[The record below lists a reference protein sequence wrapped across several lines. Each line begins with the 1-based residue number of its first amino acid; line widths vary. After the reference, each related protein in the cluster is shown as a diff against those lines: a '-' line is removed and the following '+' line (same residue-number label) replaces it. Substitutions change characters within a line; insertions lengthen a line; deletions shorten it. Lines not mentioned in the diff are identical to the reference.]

1 MRFIILTRFHS
12 QHSQGEF
19 VVRLAAAATELGHTI
34 SIINPSDVF
43 LNFSQSPGQLTGGSA
58 NLPDA
63 PVRWRDLPF
72 PAADLVLP
80 IARWDDEYTWQVVE
94 TLRAW
99 GQPVYPHNRVP
110 LGDHVTMARLFARR
124 GIPTPRSWVLNMA
137 EQFTVILPE
146 LNFPC
151 LIRSRHGGRG
161 RQFSIAQHSGEG
173 LEMAQKFSA
182 VGHPFVVQDL
192 PQPWGEDV
200 RIMLI
205 GNHVA
210 ASVLR
215 RAPVGFVRPR
225 EAGNLS
231 ATPTTLTA
239 QEAELAQQAA
249 TIYGAPFCAV
259 SLLRTENGPM
269 LLEVAR
275 APVLSEIE
283 AVTGL
288 NLATPIIEHL
298 VTLSGAHTHNTNVV
312 NLPNRLTNAE

>member
-19 VVRLAAAATELGHTI
+19 VVRLAAAAAQLGHTI
-34 SIINPSDVF
+34 SIINPADVF
-43 LNFSQSPGQLTGGSA
+43 LNFSNAPNPTQGSA
-58 NLPDA
+58 SLPDS

-80 IARWDDEYTWQVVE
+80 IARWDDEFTWQVVE

-124 GIPTPRSWVLNMA
+124 NIPTPRNWVLNSA

-146 LNFPC
+146 INFPC

-161 RQFSIAQHSGEG
+161 RQFNVAQHSGEG
-173 LEMAQKFSA
+173 LELAQKFSA

-205 GNHVA
+205 GNRVA

-225 EAGNLS
+225 ESGNLS
-231 ATPTTLTA
+231 VALTDLTAAELKLA
-239 QEAELAQQAA
+239 QEAASV
-249 TIYGAPFCAV
+249 YGAPFSAV
-259 SLLRTENGPM
+259 SLLRTESGPM

-275 APVLSEIE
+275 APVLSELE
-283 AVTGL
+283 AATGQ
-288 NLATPIIEHL
+288 NLAVPVIEHL
-298 VTLSGAHTHNTNVV
+298 ASLSGAHVTANTNIVS
-312 NLPNRLTNAE
+312 

>member
-1 MRFIILTRFHS
+1 MRFIIFTRFHS

-19 VVRLAAAATELGHTI
+19 VLRLVAAATELGHTI
-34 SIINPSDVF
+34 TIINPAEVF
-43 LNFSQSPGQLTGGSA
+43 LDFSKGQASTLGSGS
-58 NLPDA
+58 LPEC

-124 GIPTPRSWVLNMA
+124 NIPTPRSWVLNTA
-137 EQFTVILPE
+137 EQFTVIVPE
-146 LNFPC
+146 IEFPC

-161 RQFSIAQHSGEG
+161 RQFNVAQHSGEG
-173 LEMAQKFSA
+173 LELASKFSN
-182 VGHPFVVQDL
+182 VGHPFVVQEL
-192 PQPWGEDV
+192 PQPWGEDI
-200 RIMLI
+200 RIMMI
-205 GNHVA
+205 GQQVA

-225 EAGNLS
+225 ESGNLS
-231 ATPTTLTA
+231 VMPVELSPEEIT
-239 QEAELAQQAA
+239 LAQSAA
-249 TIYGAPFCAV
+249 HIYSAPFCAV
-259 SLLRTENGPM
+259 SILRTATGPV

-275 APVLSEIE
+275 APVLSEME
-283 AVTGL
+283 SATGT
-288 NLATPIIEHL
+288 NLAMALIQHL
-298 VTLSGAHTHNTNVV
+298 GLLVAGGPPSANVV
-312 NLPNRLTNAE
+312 NLQPRTGVAE

>member
-1 MRFIILTRFHS
+1 MRFIIFTRFHS

-19 VVRLAAAATELGHTI
+19 VVRLAAAATQLGHTI
-34 SIINPSDVF
+34 SIINPNDVF
-43 LNFSQSPGQLTGGSA
+43 LDFARNPNARPGSA
-58 NLPDA
+58 SLPDC
-63 PVRWRDLPF
+63 PVRWRDLSF

-137 EQFTVILPE
+137 EQFTVIMPE
-146 LNFPC
+146 LEFPC

-161 RQFSIAQHSGEG
+161 RQFNIAQHSGEG
-173 LEMAQKFSA
+173 LDLAQKFSS

-200 RIMLI
+200 RVLLI
-205 GNHVA
+205 GSTVA

-225 EAGNLS
+225 ESGNLS
-231 ATPTTLTA
+231 AAPTTLTEEETA
-239 QEAELAQQAA
+239 LARQAA
-249 TIYGAPFCAV
+249 NIYGAPFCAV
-259 SLLRTENGPM
+259 SILRTAKGPM

-275 APVLSEIE
+275 APVLSEME
-283 AVTGL
+283 AATGL
-288 NLATPIIEHL
+288 SLAVPIIEHL
-298 VTLSGAHTHNTNVV
+298 STLATATAGATNVIS
-312 NLPNRLTNAE
+312 LNRAEQL

>member
-1 MRFIILTRFHS
+1 MKFIIFTRFHS

-19 VVRLAAAATELGHTI
+19 VMRLATAASELGHTI
-34 SIINPSDVF
+34 SIINPSEVF
-43 LNFSQSPGQLTGGSA
+43 LDFSKGQMATPGSA
-58 NLPDA
+58 SLPEC
-63 PVRWRDLPF
+63 PVRWRDLQF

-110 LGDHVTMARLFARR
+110 LGDHVTMARLFARSN
-124 GIPTPRSWVLNMA
+124 IPTPRSWVLNTA
-137 EQFTVILPE
+137 EQFTVITPE

-161 RQFSIAQHSGEG
+161 RQFNVAQHSGEG
-173 LEMAQKFSA
+173 MELSKKFSNI
-182 VGHPFVVQDL
+182 GHPFVVQEL

-200 RIMLI
+200 RIMLV
-205 GNHVA
+205 GSQVM

-225 EAGNLS
+225 ESGNLS
-231 ATPTTLTA
+231 VMPIELTP
-239 QEAELAQQAA
+239 QEVSLAQQAA
-249 TIYGAPFCAV
+249 QMYGAPFCAV
-259 SLLRTENGPM
+259 SLLRTPSGPV

-275 APVLSEIE
+275 APVLSEME
-283 AVTGL
+283 AATGK
-288 NLATPIIEHL
+288 NLALHIVQHL
-298 VTLSGAHTHNTNVV
+298 SSLVSGASPSTNVV
-312 NLPNRLTNAE
+312 NLPNRTALVE

>member
-1 MRFIILTRFHS
+1 MRFIIFTRFHS

-34 SIINPSDVF
+34 SIINPADVF
-43 LNFSQSPGQLTGGSA
+43 LDFSRAPNMGQGSA
-58 NLPDA
+58 SLPDC

-99 GQPVYPHNRVP
+99 GQPVFPHNRVP

-124 GIPTPRSWVLNMA
+124 NIPTPRSWVLNST

-146 LNFPC
+146 ISFPC

-161 RQFSIAQHSGEG
+161 RQFNVAQHSGEG
-173 LEMAQKFSA
+173 LELAQKFSN

-200 RIMLI
+200 RVMMV
-205 GNHVA
+205 GGVA
-210 ASVLR
+210 AAAVLR

-225 EAGNLS
+225 ETGNLS
-231 ATPTTLTA
+231 ATPTQLSP
-239 QEAELAQQAA
+239 QELVLAQQAA
-249 TIYGAPFCAV
+249 SIYGAPFCAV
-259 SLLRTENGPM
+259 SILRTEQGPV

-275 APVLSEIE
+275 APVLSEME
-283 AVTGL
+283 HATGT
-288 NLATPIIEHL
+288 NLAKPIIEHL
-298 VTLSGAHTHNTNVV
+298 AQLSTQSPTANVV
-312 NLPNRLTNAE
+312 NMPTRTVLVE

>member
-1 MRFIILTRFHS
+1 MRFIIFTRFHS

-19 VVRLAAAATELGHTI
+19 VLRLAAASTELGHTF
-34 SIINPSDVF
+34 SIINPAEVF
-43 LNFSQSPGQLTGGSA
+43 LDFSQGPNPAVGSA
-58 NLPDA
+58 SLPEC

-80 IARWDDEYTWQVVE
+80 IARWDDEFTWQVVE

-137 EQFTVILPE
+137 EQFTVIMPE
-146 LNFPC
+146 LEFPC

-161 RQFSIAQHSGEG
+161 RQFNIAQHSGEG
-173 LEMAQKFSA
+173 VELAQKFSS

-192 PQPWGEDV
+192 PQPWGEDI
-200 RIMLI
+200 RIMLV
-205 GNHVA
+205 GSKVV

-225 EAGNLS
+225 ESGNLS
-231 ATPTTLTA
+231 AVPVDLS
-239 QEAELAQQAA
+239 AEEILLAQQAA
-249 TIYGAPFCAV
+249 SIYGAPFCAV
-259 SLLRTENGPM
+259 SLLRTPRGPV

-275 APVLSEIE
+275 APVLSEME
-283 AVTGL
+283 AATGT
-288 NLATPIIEHL
+288 NLAIPIIQHL
-298 VTLSGAHTHNTNVV
+298 VSLVGTPSQAGNVV
-312 NLPNRLTNAE
+312 PLMARSNQAE

>member
-1 MRFIILTRFHS
+1 MRFIIFTRFHS

-19 VVRLAAAATELGHTI
+19 VVRLAAAATTLGHTI
-34 SIINPSDVF
+34 SIINPTDVH
-43 LNFSQSPGQLTGGSA
+43 LDFSRSPNTLAGSA
-58 NLPDA
+58 SLPDG

-80 IARWDDEYTWQVVE
+80 IARWDDDYTWQVVE

-124 GIPTPRSWVLNMA
+124 NIPTPRSWVLNMA

-146 LNFPC
+146 IAFPC

-161 RQFSIAQHSGEG
+161 RQFNIAQHSGEG
-173 LEMAQKFSA
+173 LELAQKFSS
-182 VGHPFVVQDL
+182 VGQPFVVQDL
-192 PQPWGEDV
+192 PQPWGEDI

-205 GNHVA
+205 GNQVA
-210 ASVLR
+210 AAVLR

-225 EAGNLS
+225 ESGNLS
-231 ATPTTLTA
+231 ATPVTLTA
-239 QEAELAQQAA
+239 QEIALAQQAA

-259 SLLRTENGPM
+259 SLLRTESGPL

-275 APVLSEIE
+275 APVLSEME
-283 AVTGL
+283 AVTGIS
-288 NLATPIIEHL
+288 LAEPIIEHL
-298 VTLSGAHTHNTNVV
+298 VTLSGTKAAASNVV
-312 NLPNRLTNAE
+312 NLPPRSEQI